1 VGIFLSTRSCVA
13 PFRVGERRNTR
24 ETSFMA
30 TDIVLLEEVRGNAPL
45 DGNQETKE
53 HLQVLGGLVPPL
65 RWFVILLHSLKVYQL
80 TFPVPGFVT
89 ITSTAVLFA
98 KTVLFMPASSLIIV
112 GVMVPTFGIIGSLAW
127 PHLQRRLG
135 FGNLRMVM
143 ILVILASL
151 VPAYGCLGFLPVFQ
165 RIGFGG
171 LNSPNEIYGLAVYFG
186 MLLGIFPPFV
196 RALDRSRDRF
206 CVRCL
211 PSLRSGVLRGT
222 DS

>member
-1 VGIFLSTRSCVA
+1 
-13 PFRVGERRNTR
+13 
-24 ETSFMA
+24 
-30 TDIVLLEEVRGNAPL
+30 
-45 DGNQETKE
+45 
-53 HLQVLGGLVPPL
+53 
-65 RWFVILLHSLKVYQL
+65 
-80 TFPVPGFVT
+80 
-89 ITSTAVLFA
+89 
-98 KTVLFMPASSLIIV
+98 MPASSLIIV

-186 MLLGIFPPFV
+186 ILLGIFLPFV
-196 RALDRSRDRF
+196 RALDRNRDRV

-211 PSLRSGVLRGT
+211 PGLRSGVLRRA
-222 DS
+222 DP